1 MYVFLYTAGRC
12 LGDIGAPDL
21 STVALHCDEAE
32 NVASYTTAL
41 KVFAKDPVMS
51 RHVVIIHLLQQYLSD
66 PK

>member
-1 MYVFLYTAGRC
+1 M
-12 LGDIGAPDL
+12 GDIGAPNL

-41 KVFAKDPVMS
+41 KVFAKDPIMS